1 MALMKRQILADL
13 LTAVQKLK
21 LSDFREEIGKIE
33 IEYPDAA
40 LGDYST
46 NAALVLAKVAK
57 TSPKQLAEQIV
68 EKLDKSKFAKIEVA
82 GPGFINFKLSDEA
95 VVASLTKEVEKQL
108 PEVDDLILVEYFQP
122 NIAKPLHIGHLRT
135 AIIGD
140 SIKRM
145 LMYLGRKVESDTHM
159 GDWGTQF
166 GLLILAYRKYGN
178 AEDVA
183 KDPITKLNEYY
194 IKINQDAE
202 SDPSVH
208 EAGKQ
213 EFVKLEQGD
222 EESRNVWKQFV
233 DWSMEKFLAIN
244 DLMDILPFDHHWPES
259 FFEDKMPEILEE
271 LKSKGLLVE
280 SQVAQIVNLEDQGLG
295 IAVIV
300 KSDGGT
306 TYLLRDL
313 ATFQFRKKEG
323 FAKQLYVV
331 DNRQSHHYRQLF
343 AILKM
348 LGEMQEGEGS
358 HVDYGFISFKGE
370 ALSTRKGNMVL
381 AHEVIAQAEQKV
393 AEIIEQKNPEL
404 ANKGQVIKAVAKGAL
419 KYYDLSHNRR
429 SDYEF
434 DWDEALDFQGNSG
447 PYLQYT
453 YARLSSVLRKV
464 GEVPMAPVFEMSPTE
479 HQLAVETTKIADMVE
494 ASVQDYLPN
503 VLANYLYGLANLA
516 NRFYHESPVASETDE
531 TKKALRV
538 ALIKKTRSVLA
549 EGLGLLG
556 ISVLEEM

>member
-1 MALMKRQILADL
+1 MKRQILADL

-21 LSDFREEIGKIE
+21 LSDFREEVGKIE